1 MQRFL
6 LLSVLAFSCVADA
19 RANDV
24 WHFKQELL
32 PQLVKQVPN
41 LLKSQDKKTGRF
53 GEGIWIVTDQNLIY
67 PLAVAWATADDRN
80 SYYHS
85 PEVLEAIIAGGD
97 ALIADQDA
105 RGMWVFRKKD
115 GSTWGD
121 IYMPWT
127 YSRWVRAYALIRD
140 AMPRDRR
147 EKWEKALQLGYDGI
161 YRTQV
166 TGKSKD
172 EVQNIPA
179 HHAMG
184 LYLAGQLFDKPQW
197 CDAAKAYMKRVVE
210 AQSPDGWWSEH
221 NGPVMNYGFVYVD
234 AVGTYYGISHDETVL
249 PALQRTAAFHAH
261 FCYPDGTPVETVDE
275 RNPYERSIVVPNV
288 GFTFSP
294 LGRAFAHRQYEKKR
308 GGMAADNMAS
318 YLLYGEEGPEA
329 PLEREQPLFITQDRQ
344 AMTKRD
350 GAWFSVLVSYHAQQS
365 MARWIQDRQNFVSVF
380 HDRTGLIVGGGN
392 TKLQPLWS
400 TFTVGETSLMKWQ
413 PGNENPNFRPP
424 PGLVHIPREA
434 ALVPETTTV
443 RLTYADLT
451 PCTVSIKTR
460 DATTAKLIYTAP
472 PGKDVAAHVTL
483 IPQMKEQ
490 WRTASGKGG
499 SLAKPFELKPGEA
512 GGWIEHHGWRLWL
525 PPQAS
530 VTWPA
535 LPHNPYTKD
544 GHAEM
549 NEGRIVVTLPFD
561 QKTDKYELTL
571 EVPETR
577 AR

>member
-32 PQLVKQVPN
+32 PQLVKQVPK

-67 PLAVAWATADDRN
+67 PLAVAWATADNRN

-184 LYLAGQLFDKPQW
+184 LY
-197 CDAAKAYMKRVVE
+197 
-210 AQSPDGWWSEH
+210 
-221 NGPVMNYGFVYVD
+221 
-234 AVGTYYGISHDETVL
+234 
-249 PALQRTAAFHAH
+249 
-261 FCYPDGTPVETVDE
+261 
-275 RNPYERSIVVPNV
+275 
-288 GFTFSP
+288 
-294 LGRAFAHRQYEKKR
+294 
-308 GGMAADNMAS
+308 
-318 YLLYGEEGPEA
+318 
-329 PLEREQPLFITQDRQ
+329 
-344 AMTKRD
+344 
-350 GAWFSVLVSYHAQQS
+350 
-365 MARWIQDRQNFVSVF
+365 
-380 HDRTGLIVGGGN
+380 
-392 TKLQPLWS
+392 
-400 TFTVGETSLMKWQ
+400 
-413 PGNENPNFRPP
+413 
-424 PGLVHIPREA
+424 
-434 ALVPETTTV
+434 
-443 RLTYADLT
+443 
-451 PCTVSIKTR
+451 
-460 DATTAKLIYTAP
+460 
-472 PGKDVAAHVTL
+472 
-483 IPQMKEQ
+483 
-490 WRTASGKGG
+490 
-499 SLAKPFELKPGEA
+499 
-512 GGWIEHHGWRLWL
+512 
-525 PPQAS
+525 
-530 VTWPA
+530 
-535 LPHNPYTKD
+535 
-544 GHAEM
+544 
-549 NEGRIVVTLPFD
+549 
-561 QKTDKYELTL
+561 
-571 EVPETR
+571 
-577 AR
+577 